1 MLLCNV
7 DRSNPAFR
15 EELFGPVAT
24 VTVFETDAEAI
35 MLAND
40 TEYGLGN
47 AVFSRDPKRAQNV
60 ARALYSGTVFI
71 NDFVRSH
78 AALPFGG
85 VKASGYG
92 RELGRWG
99 MLEFVNV
106 KNITI
111 G

>member
-1 MLLCNV
+1 MLLVNV
-7 DRSNPAFR
+7 HQNNPAFR
-15 EELFGPVAT
+15 EELFGPVAS
-24 VTVFETDAEAI
+24 VTSFETEHQAVA
-35 MLAND
+35 LAND
-40 TEYGLGN
+40 TEFGLGN
-47 AVFSRDPKRAQNV
+47 AVFSRDTPAALRIAAQ
-60 ARALYSGTVFI
+60 LQSGTVFI

-85 VKASGYG
+85 VKSSGYG